1 MTATVETKIW
11 MALRA
16 RIDAL
21 PLTFLKAWP
30 KEEFTPPTEG
40 GTSAPYLEIA
50 HLPNAV
56 QRPFIG
62 HDDPNWRTGILQISL
77 MYPVALKHHGEV
89 DIQYAGQI
97 AAHFN
102 QSVTMPYDD
111 VVVGIERSPDVAQG
125 YRDGVYWRTPVSI
138 RWQASA

>member
-1 MTATVETKIW
+1 MTEIVETKIW

-16 RIDAL
+16 RIATL
-21 PLTFLKAWP
+21 PLTFAKAWP
-30 KEEFTPPTEG
+30 KEEFTPPPMQ
-40 GTSAPYLEIA
+40 PYLEIA

-62 HDDPNWRTGILQISL
+62 HDDPNWRTGILQLTL

-102 QSVTMPYDD
+102 QAVEMFYDD
-111 VVVGIERSPDVAQG
+111 VKVTIERSPDVAQG
-125 YRDGVYWRTPVSI
+125 YRDGVYWRTPVSV
-138 RWQASA
+138 RWQAFA